1 MKANSLC
8 GKKRLQLLILPLLI
22 FSLLSAVNVNIKRV
36 SGVESPYIAVI
47 PESVVDPALS
57 PGENFTISIYTNY
70 GENVATE
77 WDVAVYQFN
86 LFYNPTILKGG
97 IDMNKTDNWTI
108 DSPTKILE
116 TTKKPIYPASEK
128 VYVNHIL
135 MSKPSNYTIDYALG
149 IITFP
154 NLVYA
159 GDEVEAI
166 YQYQVSTVT
175 NGDIIV
181 GGSSRSVA
189 GYFDN
194 EAGELLLTVGF
205 YSTPG
210 EVTSMF
216 RPPPW
221 NGTLAYVTFTV
232 VGTGIS
238 NITMGQRTQLIGWN
252 FTTGAEYNIIATM
265 FTNNDTWTGD
275 GVTNV
280 FNTTEKPIV
289 EDTEKIYVNETL
301 MTRPANYTIDYDTG
315 EITFT
320 KAPGSGEEIETTYD
334 YTNYDHIQHGYF
346 NNIPSIHDVA
356 VASLA
361 APTTAVLEQLQQ
373 INFNVTISNEGNF
386 METFNVTAYANT
398 TKIETQKITDLTSG
412 GQETLNFSWNIT
424 EATEGNYTITANATV
439 LASIGN
445 PMGIDEDPTDNVKT
459 TQITLKAIHD
469 VAVTNL
475 VTSQSAVIGPPMLIN
490 VTVANKGSYNENVTV
505 TISYKTVPTPDDT
518 GVVGT
523 RNFTLTKGTTS
534 NTISLSWNT
543 TGLKV
548 STYEINA
555 TATIDTDEHLADNT
569 ETTRITL
576 ALGHDVAIQRI
587 SAFPTPVDVGELVT
601 IRVQVENLGG
611 YNETFEVEVT
621 YDTSTIEEP
630 YSATMLPGDSDYFD
644 FNWNTTGVT
653 PDSYILTARAVLDGD
668 INPANNLDTK
678 SIIVELPLGTIV
690 GNVTDASTGLPIAG
704 ATVTAGDYTNIS
716 DANGYYIMS
725 GVTPGNYTVAV
736 SAAGYESASQHNR
749 IVIAG
754 ETVTVNFALRVNSVI
769 TLSVDPTTITV
780 GESITVSGSIDPI
793 RENVTVTIWHRTGQ
807 GTWITLT
814 TVTTDENSQYSH
826 VWTVDTIGTYEV
838 KASWLGD
845 ENTAPAESN
854 VQTITVEEAPSGVPW
869 ELYVAAAGVTAAI
882 IAAIAF
888 YFLKIRRPKPT

>member
-1 MKANSLC
+1 
-8 GKKRLQLLILPLLI
+8 LLTL
-22 FSLLSAVNVNIKRV
+22 SLLGAVNVDIKKV

-47 PESVVDPALS
+47 PENIVDQNLTL
-57 PGENFTISIYTNY
+57 GKNFTVSIYTNY
-70 GENVATE
+70 GENTVTE
-77 WDVAVYQFN
+77 WDVTGYQFN
-86 LFYNPTILKGG
+86 LFYDPTILKGG
-97 IDMNKTDNWTI
+97 IDMNKTDTWTI
-108 DSPTKILE
+108 DSPTRLLR
-116 TTKKPIYPASEK
+116 TTQKPIYPDSEK
-128 VYVNHIL
+128 VYVNHML
-135 MSKPSNYTIDYALG
+135 MSKPSNYTIDYELG
-149 IITFP
+149 IITIP
-154 NLVYA
+154 RLVDK
-159 GDEVEAI
+159 GDEVEVI
-166 YQYQVSTVT
+166 YLYQIPTVT
-175 NGDIIV
+175 DGDIIV
-181 GGSSRSVA
+181 GGSSGSAA

-194 EAGELLLTVGF
+194 EAGELSLTVGF
-205 YSTPG
+205 YDTEG

-238 NITMGQRTQLIGWN
+238 NITMGKRTQLVGWN
-252 FTTGAEYNIIATM
+252 FTAEEEYSVIATL
-265 FTNNDTWTGD
+265 FTNTDSWTGD
-275 GVTNV
+275 GATNI
-280 FNTTEKPIV
+280 FSTTKKPIV
-289 EDTEKIYVNETL
+289 EGTETIYVNETL
-301 MTRPANYTIDYDTG
+301 VTQPDNYTIDYNTG

-320 KAPGSGEEIETTYD
+320 RALGLGEEIEATYD

-356 VASLA
+356 VVNLV

-373 INFNVTISNEGNF
+373 VNFNVTARNEGNF
-386 METFNVTAYANT
+386 TETFNVTAYANT
-398 TKIETQKITDLTSG
+398 TEIGTQKITDLTSG
-412 GQETLNFSWNIT
+412 GKETLTFSWNIT
-424 EATEGNYTITANATV
+424 EATKGNYTITANATI
-439 LASIGN
+439 LASTGN
-445 PMGIDEDPTDNVKT
+445 PTGIDEDLTDNTKT
-459 TQITLKAIHD
+459 KQITLKAIHD
-469 VAVTNL
+469 IAAISL
-475 VTSQSAVIGPPMLIN
+475 VTSQPALIGPPMIIN
-490 VTVANKGSYNENVTV
+490 ATVANKGSYDENVTLTV
-505 TISYKTVPTPDDT
+505 SYKTVPTPDDT

-523 RNFTLTKGTTS
+523 KNFTLTKGATS

-576 ALGHDVAIQRI
+576 ALGHDVAIKRI
-587 SAFPTPVDVGELVT
+587 FAPTPVDIGELVT
-601 IRVQVENLGG
+601 IRVQVENPGG
-611 YNETFEVEVT
+611 YNETFDVEVT

-630 YSATMLPGDSDYFD
+630 YSATMLPGASEYISFS
-644 FNWNTTGVT
+644 WNTTGVT
-653 PDSYILTARAVLDGD
+653 PDSYTLTARAVLDGD
-668 INPANNLDTK
+668 INPANNLETK
-678 SIIVELPLGTIV
+678 SIIVKLPLGTIV

-716 DANGYYIMS
+716 DANGYYVMS

-749 IVIAG
+749 VVVSG

-793 RENVTVTIWHRTGQ
+793 RGNVTVTIWYRTGQ
-807 GTWITLT
+807 GTWTILT

-869 ELYVAAAGVTAAI
+869 ELYVAAAGVTAVI
-882 IAAIAF
+882 IATIAF